1 MYLQTV
7 YFDRCHLYSSI
18 HASVSNSFE
27 YSRRPGVHNHLLEYL
42 TAASSAALNAN
53 QLPCRTRALKKE
65 RRRRERERKKKARL
79 IQHNVYTLSLNAFL
93 STQRIFGAH

>member
-1 MYLQTV
+1 MI
-7 YFDRCHLYSSI
+7 DAIYSSI

-27 YSRRPGVHNHLLEYL
+27 SSRRPGVHNHLLEYL
-42 TAASSAALNAN
+42 AASSAALNAN
-53 QLPCRTRALKKE
+53 QLPCRMRALKKE
-65 RRRRERERKKKARL
+65 GDQEKERKKARL